1 MQFDL
6 TRRLA
11 AEALGT
17 FFLVMAVVG
26 SGIMADTLAGG
37 NEALALLC
45 NTIATGAVLVVII
58 TIFVAVSGAH
68 FNPAVTLVMLLRRQI
83 GSADALFYVAVQIA
97 AGCLG
102 AIAAH
107 LMFGLDP
114 VQLGSTARTG
124 VGQWIGEFVAT
135 FGLIATILGCVRFRP
150 DALAPAVGLYITSAY
165 WFTSSTS
172 FANPAVTIARSLSD
186 TFAGI
191 RPADAPAF
199 VAAQCVGAILAT
211 WLFAWLVRPAPQPRP
226 ARAAVSSE
234 AAE

>member
-26 SGIMADTLAGG
+26 SGIMAAKLAGG
-37 NEALALLC
+37 NEAIALLC
-45 NTIATGAVLVVII
+45 NTLATGAVLAVII
-58 TIFVAVSGAH
+58 VIFVSISGAH
-68 FNPAVTLVMLLRRQI
+68 FNPAVTLVMLLRGKI
-83 GSADALFYVAVQIA
+83 ESGAALAYVVVQILG
-97 AGCLG
+97 GCLG
-102 AIAAH
+102 AVAAH

-124 VGQWIGEFVAT
+124 LGQWLGEFIAT
-135 FGLIATILGCVRFRP
+135 FGLIATILGCVRFRL
-150 DALAPAVGLYITSAY
+150 DALPMAVGLYITSAY

-172 FANPAVTIARSLSD
+172 FANPAVTIARALSD

-191 RPADAPAF
+191 APGDAPAF
-199 VAAQCVGAILAT
+199 VVAELLGALAAAF
-211 WLFAWLVRPAPQPRP
+211 LFAWLFVDDAARPN
-226 ARAAVSSE
+226 RAD
-234 AAE
+234 

>member
-26 SGIMADTLAGG
+26 SGIMAEKLAGG

-58 TIFVAVSGAH
+58 TIFVSVSGAH
-68 FNPAVTLVMLLRRQI
+68 FNPAVTLVMLLRGDI
-83 GSADALFYVAVQIA
+83 KGGAAVAYVAVQV
-97 AGCLG
+97 AGGCAG
-102 AIAAH
+102 AVAAH

-114 VQLGSTARTG
+114 VQLGATARTG
-124 VGQWIGEFVAT
+124 IGQWLGEVIAT
-135 FGLIATILGCVRFRP
+135 FGLIATILGCVRFKP
-150 DALAPAVGLYITSAY
+150 GALAAAVGFYITSAY

-172 FANPAVTIARSLSD
+172 FANPAVTIARALSN
-186 TFAGI
+186 TFSGI
-191 RPADAPAF
+191 APSDAPGF
-199 VAAQCVGAILAT
+199 VAELIGAVVAAYLFR
-211 WLFAWLVRPAPQPRP
+211 WLFVPAGG
-226 ARAAVSSE
+226 AHKVK
-234 AAE
+234 

>member
-26 SGIMADTLAGG
+26 SGIMAARLAGG

-45 NTIATGAVLVVII
+45 NTLATAAVLVVII

-68 FNPAVTLVMLLRRQI
+68 FNPAVTLVMLLRGNIER
-83 GSADALFYVAVQIA
+83 GAALTYIAVQIL
-97 AGCLG
+97 GGGLG
-102 AIAAH
+102 AVAAH

-114 VQLGSTARTG
+114 VQLSGTARNG
-124 VGQWIGEFVAT
+124 VGQWLGEFIAT
-135 FGLIATILGCVRFRP
+135 FGLIATILGCVRFKP
-150 DALAPAVGLYITSAY
+150 GALPAAVGLYIGSAY

-172 FANPAVTIARSLSD
+172 FANPAVTIARALSD

-191 RPADAPAF
+191 APADVPGF
-199 VAAQCVGAILAT
+199 LVAEFAGALIAAWLLS
-211 WLFAWLVRPAPQPRP
+211 WLFGDPKRP
-226 ARAAVSSE
+226 
-234 AAE
+234 